1 MRFSAA
7 LESLK
12 NELRYMK
19 IEKKISLLF
28 LCAAM
33 LTMAACGKT
42 HGTDEEETRQA
53 VGFVPQSEANL
64 VKATTP
70 LSAFH
75 SDFGVWGIA
84 RHATQ
89 NDIIL
94 WESNAMSE
102 VKQQGNTE
110 VYVPVSDAYWF
121 SGYTYDFI
129 AVAPWDLAK
138 DISSINKGTV
148 SGTDNLSFTYSLAD
162 KYAAGA
168 YKFDP
173 MAAVAESTVNTTAA
187 SWTSQQNITFWHLS
201 SQIVVIVNFVNANG
215 VVKGMRLHNVDTDC
229 NYTISFDNN
238 NLDVETSSPN
248 PTQTNQAVISCDS
261 DHLDKNTTNQWSVH
275 IHPQN
280 ISDFNLYLD
289 FYLTDGSQT
298 VSMTNCEINLG
309 NAKANPI
316 YKNNESYNWRIN
328 ISPNAITFDV
338 SVTPWDAADVNGDGI
353 VDEDDEFEFELQ

>member
-1 MRFSAA
+1 
-7 LESLK
+7 
-12 NELRYMK
+12 MK
-19 IEKKISLLF
+19 IEKKISLLL

-102 VKQQGNTE
+102 VKQQGNTK

-187 SWTSQQNITFWHLS
+187 SWTSQQNITFWHLL
-201 SQIVVIVNFVNANG
+201 SQININVTFVDGEGKQVDSGSVSEIRMNGIDTNVSYTLGFNSNNSLSADCAEASEPEETTIVINTLPSTIHVVPQDITDFEVFVDFKLGGVAYDDFKLNLDIQTEDNPNG
-215 VVKGMRLHNVDTDC
+215 KNPAEYEYNGRYDWNIKIGPKG
-229 NYTISFDNN
+229 TISFKV
-238 NLDVETSSPN
+238 VE
-248 PTQTNQAVISCDS
+248 VEE
-261 DHLDKNTTNQWSVH
+261 WGSV
-275 IHPQN
+275 
-280 ISDFNLYLD
+280 
-289 FYLTDGSQT
+289 
-298 VSMTNCEINLG
+298 
-309 NAKANPI
+309 
-316 YKNNESYNWRIN
+316 
-328 ISPNAITFDV
+328 
-338 SVTPWDAADVNGDGI
+338 DVN
-353 VDEDDEFEFELQ
+353 EDYLEII